1 MRVFQNKK
9 NKEKEVIEETKAV
22 EKAVET
28 TKPVESTTPTEE
40 KKTTTTKNTKKM
52 PKSVCRVIVATPS
65 YFVINKDGET
75 ITIKKKNTYHKGEE
89 IYY

>member
-1 MRVFQNKK
+1 MRVFRNKK
-9 NKEKEVIEETKAV
+9 NKEKEVIEETKS
-22 EKAVET
+22 VET
-28 TKPVESTTPTEE
+28 AKSVESTTPTEE
-40 KKTTTTKNTKKM
+40 KETTTTKNTKKM
-52 PKSVCRVIVATPS
+52 SKSVCRVIVATPS

>member
-1 MRVFQNKK
+1 MRVFRNKK
-9 NKEKEVIEETKAV
+9 NKEKEVIEETKS
-22 EKAVET
+22 VET
-28 TKPVESTTPTEE
+28 AKPVESTIPTEE

-75 ITIKKKNTYHKGEE
+75 ITVKKKNTYHKGEE

>member
-1 MRVFQNKK
+1 MRVFRNKK
-9 NKEKEVIEETKAV
+9 NKEKEVIEETKF
-22 EKAVET
+22 VET
-28 TKPVESTTPTEE
+28 AKSVESTTPTEE

>member
-9 NKEKEVIEETKAV
+9 NKEKEVIEETKS
-22 EKAVET
+22 VET
-28 TKPVESTTPTEE
+28 AKSVESTTPTEE

>member
-1 MRVFQNKK
+1 MRVFRNKK
-9 NKEKEVIEETKAV
+9 NKEKEVIEETKS
-22 EKAVET
+22 VET
-28 TKPVESTTPTEE
+28 AKSVESTTPTEE
-40 KKTTTTKNTKKM
+40 KETTTTKNTKKM

>member
-1 MRVFQNKK
+1 MRVFRNKK
-9 NKEKEVIEETKAV
+9 NKEKEAIEETKS
-22 EKAVET
+22 VET
-28 TKPVESTTPTEE
+28 AKSVESTTLTEE

-52 PKSVCRVIVATPS
+52 PKSICRVIVATPS

>member
-1 MRVFQNKK
+1 MRVFRNKK
-9 NKEKEVIEETKAV
+9 NKEKEVIEEIKS
-22 EKAVET
+22 VET
-28 TKPVESTTPTEE
+28 AKSVESTTPTEE

>member
-1 MRVFQNKK
+1 MRVFRNKK
-9 NKEKEVIEETKAV
+9 NKEKEVIEETKS
-22 EKAVET
+22 VET
-28 TKPVESTTPTEE
+28 AKSVESITPTEE

>member
-9 NKEKEVIEETKAV
+9 NKEKEVIEETKS
-22 EKAVET
+22 VET
-28 TKPVESTTPTEE
+28 AKSVESITPTEE
-40 KKTTTTKNTKKM
+40 KKTTTKNAKKM

-65 YFVINKDGET
+65 YFVIDKNGET
-75 ITIKKKNTYHKGEE
+75 ITINKKNTYHKGEE

>member
-9 NKEKEVIEETKAV
+9 NKEKEVIEETK
-22 EKAVET
+22 T
-28 TKPVESTTPTEE
+28 TEIVKPVEPTTPVEE
-40 KKTTTTKNTKKM
+40 KKTTTKNTKKM

-75 ITIKKKNTYHKGEE
+75 ITVKKKNTYHKGEE

>member
-1 MRVFQNKK
+1 MRMFQNKK
-9 NKEKEVIEETKAV
+9 NKEKEVIEETKS
-22 EKAVET
+22 VET
-28 TKPVESTTPTEE
+28 AKSVESITPTEE

>member
-1 MRVFQNKK
+1 MRVFRNKK
-9 NKEKEVIEETKAV
+9 NKEKEVIEETKS
-22 EKAVET
+22 VET
-28 TKPVESTTPTEE
+28 AKPVESTIPTEE

-52 PKSVCRVIVATPS
+52 PKSICRVIVATPS

>member
-9 NKEKEVIEETKAV
+9 NKKKEVVEETK
-22 EKAVET
+22 T
-28 TKPVESTTPTEE
+28 TEVVKPVEPTTPVEE
-40 KKTTTTKNTKKM
+40 KKITTRNTKRA

-65 YFVINKDGET
+65 YFVIDKNSET
-75 ITIKKKNTYHKGEE
+75 ITINKKNTYHKGEE

>member
-1 MRVFQNKK
+1 MRIFQNNK
-9 NKEKEVIEETKAV
+9 NKEKEVIEETKS
-22 EKAVET
+22 VET
-28 TKPVESTTPTEE
+28 VKSVESTTLTEE

>member
-1 MRVFQNKK
+1 MRVFRNKK
-9 NKEKEVIEETKAV
+9 NKEKEVIEETKS
-22 EKAVET
+22 VET
-28 TKPVESTTPTEE
+28 AKSVESTTPTEE
-40 KKTTTTKNTKKM
+40 KKTTTKNAKKM

>member
-1 MRVFQNKK
+1 MRVFRNKK
-9 NKEKEVIEETKAV
+9 NKEKEVIEETKS
-22 EKAVET
+22 VET
-28 TKPVESTTPTEE
+28 AKSVESTTPTEE
-40 KKTTTTKNTKKM
+40 KKTTTKNTKKM

-75 ITIKKKNTYHKGEE
+75 VTVKKKNTYHKGEE

>member
-1 MRVFQNKK
+1 MRIFQNNK
-9 NKEKEVIEETKAV
+9 NKEKEVIEETKS
-22 EKAVET
+22 VET
-28 TKPVESTTPTEE
+28 VKSVESTIPTEE

>member
-1 MRVFQNKK
+1 MRIFQNNK
-9 NKEKEVIEETKAV
+9 NKEKEVIEETKS
-22 EKAVET
+22 VET
-28 TKPVESTTPTEE
+28 AKSVESITPTEE

-52 PKSVCRVIVATPS
+52 LKSVCRVIVATPS

>member
-1 MRVFQNKK
+1 MRMFQNKK
-9 NKEKEVIEETKAV
+9 NKEKEVIEETKS
-22 EKAVET
+22 VET
-28 TKPVESTTPTEE
+28 AKSVESATPTEE

>member
-1 MRVFQNKK
+1 MRVFKNKQ
-9 NKEKEVIEETKAV
+9 NKEKEVIEETKS
-22 EKAVET
+22 VET
-28 TKPVESTTPTEE
+28 AKSVESITPTEE

-52 PKSVCRVIVATPS
+52 LKSVCRVIVATPS

>member
-1 MRVFQNKK
+1 MRVFQTKK

-22 EKAVET
+22 EDAKSI
-28 TKPVESTTPTEE
+28 ESTTLTEE
-40 KKTTTTKNTKKM
+40 KKTTTKNTKKM
-52 PKSVCRVIVATPS
+52 PKSVCRVVVATPS

-75 ITIKKKNTYHKGEE
+75 ITVKKKNTYHKGEE

>member
-1 MRVFQNKK
+1 MRVFRSKK
-9 NKEKEVIEETKAV
+9 NKEKEVIEETKS
-22 EKAVET
+22 VET
-28 TKPVESTTPTEE
+28 AKSVESITPTEE

>member
-1 MRVFQNKK
+1 MRMFQNKK

-22 EKAVET
+22 EDVNSI
-28 TKPVESTTPTEE
+28 ESTTLTEE
-40 KKTTTTKNTKKM
+40 KKTTTKNTKKM
-52 PKSVCRVIVATPS
+52 PKSVCRVVVATPS

-75 ITIKKKNTYHKGEE
+75 ITVKKKNIYHKGEE

>member
-1 MRVFQNKK
+1 MRVFQSKK

-28 TKPVESTTPTEE
+28 AKSVESITPTEE

>member
-1 MRVFQNKK
+1 MRVFRNKK
-9 NKEKEVIEETKAV
+9 NKEKEVIEETKS
-22 EKAVET
+22 VET
-28 TKPVESTTPTEE
+28 VKPVESTIPTEE

>member
-22 EKAVET
+22 ETAKS
-28 TKPVESTTPTEE
+28 VESTTPTEE

>member
-1 MRVFQNKK
+1 MRIFQSNK
-9 NKEKEVIEETKAV
+9 NKEKEVIEETKS
-22 EKAVET
+22 VET
-28 TKPVESTTPTEE
+28 AKSVESTTPTEE

>member
-1 MRVFQNKK
+1 MRIFKNKQNKEEVTIES
-9 NKEKEVIEETKAV
+9 NKDLGTPVAAKEEIK
-22 EKAVET
+22 
-28 TKPVESTTPTEE
+28 EE

>member
-1 MRVFQNKK
+1 MRIFQSNK
-9 NKEKEVIEETKAV
+9 NKEKEVIEETKS
-22 EKAVET
+22 VET
-28 TKPVESTTPTEE
+28 AKSVESITPTEE

>member
-1 MRVFQNKK
+1 MRVFRSKK
-9 NKEKEVIEETKAV
+9 NKEKEVIEETK
-22 EKAVET
+22 T
-28 TKPVESTTPTEE
+28 TEIVKPVEPTTPVEE

-75 ITIKKKNTYHKGEE
+75 ITVKKKNTYHKGEE

>member
-1 MRVFQNKK
+1 MRVFRNNK
-9 NKEKEVIEETKAV
+9 NKEKEVIEETKS
-22 EKAVET
+22 VET
-28 TKPVESTTPTEE
+28 AKSVESTTPTEE

>member
-1 MRVFQNKK
+1 MRIFQSNK
-9 NKEKEVIEETKAV
+9 NKEKEVIEETKS
-22 EKAVET
+22 VET
-28 TKPVESTTPTEE
+28 AKSVESITPTEE

-75 ITIKKKNTYHKGEE
+75 ITVKKKNTYHKGEE